1 MSDKA
6 LDALISMRQYYQ
18 LESKKT
24 LKMMI
29 KKSSKPSMIYFFY
42 NPTRIRIVC
51 LIIRILLFA
60 NYPDRIGTESHPYF
74 SLLFLKVYD
83 EQL

>member
-1 MSDKA
+1 MSDKT

-29 KKSSKPSMIYFFY
+29 KKSSKPGMIYFFY
-42 NPTRIRIVC
+42 NPTRIWIVC
-51 LIIRILLFA
+51 LIILILLFA
-60 NYPDRIGTESHPYF
+60 NYPDRIRIRSEPNLIPNVSMF
-74 SLLFLKVYD
+74 
-83 EQL
+83 